1 MERSLDRSGS
11 RFQAIG
17 SKLTTGLTLPLVG
30 AAVAATKFA
39 SDFEKATTKLVTL
52 SGVSEKQMQ
61 LMRQA
66 VLDMAPAVGIGPRA
80 LADALLVVTST
91 GFEGAAA
98 MQILELAAKSSA
110 IGMGDTKD
118 VARALTS
125 AVSAYGAENLTAS
138 AAADIL
144 HATVVA
150 GGAEATELAG
160 ELGRVVGVASQ
171 LGVSFSEV
179 GAFIATYTRLGLS
192 AAEATTGLSGAL
204 NTILSPSQEARKAL
218 AEIGMSADTLRQ
230 MVAEQGLGAALT
242 ALLGKLNGNA
252 DAIGAVFG
260 NVRALAGV
268 MGTAGVQAQ
277 QYASVLDQIKGS
289 TGGVNA
295 AFEQTKKTF
304 AFQWDQFK
312 ASAERAAITLGVQL
326 LPAMTR
332 ILQAAKPLGE
342 MVVAMVGWFSNLP
355 SPVQTGVLALFGL
368 AAAIG
373 PVSYAIGTLLKTGAG
388 LIGLFR
394 TLGLA
399 TPAAAGIGL
408 LSAPVI
414 GFTAAIAGLVF
425 AVPKAITALTN
436 LWNIWSK
443 FGTKALMG
451 ELGRNVNDDNLSFFK
466 DWRVDQ
472 QVRRKKGGI
481 GGAAPG
487 VISPGALAGGAAAAA
502 ARQAQEDQ
510 LAGFGTAGMDK
521 YFGAPTGPSGPKQK
535 TEADRAA
542 EEWAK
547 ELDKLSGREAISVAS
562 EWIKKVDAIGGV
574 TKLAARDQAT
584 YNDALGEAINAMHRL
599 GQSPS
604 MGLLN
609 RYVDSLRPGVVSMT
623 AANGWGSIG
632 EQIAA
637 PTPPIPSIG
646 LGPLPGFVGTNVGMP
661 QIPKGPSFLE
671 KAFGSAAAFG
681 SNLSSTVMSAL
692 TGGGNLVKSLGGFLG
707 GSLFGGQDGKGG
719 LTGMLTGALGKT
731 GISGMLGGALG
742 SFLPGIGTMI
752 GSLVGPL
759 LGKLF
764 GPTAYEKRTRA
775 EAEGR
780 KEINASVDT
789 EDMRRKA
796 AFTGQEHL
804 YTQFMANRNTN
815 TPEYL
820 KGLLGELNSQHEQ
833 LNAAMD
839 RYGISWESLGEKAK
853 QSQIDEM
860 AKQFITDFQVLT
872 QAGVD
877 VDLVIGKMS
886 GSVNEF
892 IQTAI
897 RTGTEVPMAMQPM
910 LQKMSEMG
918 LLVDSTGNQIEL
930 SSLNWSVT
938 MTQGFQQVVEAINH
952 LTKALGYDI
961 PAAAQAA
968 ANGMNQAFAGVQYP
982 SVGGFVAPDG
992 SDGSVPSY
1000 DVPQMASGGIVR
1012 ARPGGT
1018 LVNVGE
1024 GGKDEAIVPLG
1035 GSGGGAGVTVI
1046 LEQDGHESARWLLP
1060 YIAGE
1065 AHRLGLT

>member
-1 MERSLDRSGS
+1 MH
-11 RFQAIG
+11 
-17 SKLTTGLTLPLVG
+17 K
-30 AAVAATKFA
+30 
-39 SDFEKATTKLVTL
+39 
-52 SGVSEKQMQ
+52 
-61 LMRQA
+61 MRQA
-66 VLDMAPAVGIGPRA
+66 VLDLAPSVGIGPRA

-125 AVSAYGAENLTAS
+125 VVSAYGTENLTAS

-218 AEIGMSADTLRQ
+218 AEIGLSADGLRQ
-230 MVAEQGLGAALT
+230 MVSEQGLGAALT

-277 QYASVLDQIKGS
+277 QYASVLDQIKSS
-289 TGGVNA
+289 TGNLNT

-304 AFQWDQFK
+304 AFQWDQFR
-312 ASAERAAITLGVQL
+312 AEAERAAITLGTQL

-332 ILQAAKPLGE
+332 ILQAIKPLGE
-342 MVVAMVGWFSNLP
+342 MLVAAINWFSQLP
-355 SPVQTGVLALFGL
+355 EPIQLATIGAFAF
-368 AAAIG
+368 AAALG
-373 PVSYAIGTLLKTGAG
+373 PLVYAVGTVMRAGAG

-394 TLGLA
+394 TLGLVA
-399 TPAAAGIGL
+399 PAAGAAAFVTG
-408 LSAPVI
+408 PVI
-414 GFTAAIAGLVF
+414 AFTAAIAGL
-425 AVPKAITALTN
+425 AYALPKAIASLTN
-436 LWNIWSK
+436 LWNVWSK
-443 FGTKALMG
+443 FGTKALLG
-451 ELGRNVNDDNLSFFK
+451 ELGR
-466 DWRVDQ
+466 R
-472 QVRRKKGGI
+472 KGGI
-481 GGAAPG
+481 GGSAPG
-487 VISPGALAGGAAAAA
+487 VISPGALAGGARAAAMQQALDDA
-502 ARQAQEDQ
+502 A
-510 LAGFGTAGMDK
+510 AGFGTTGMDK
-521 YFGAPTGPSGPKQK
+521 YFGAPSGGAEAKK
-535 TEADRAA
+535 TEAQKAA
-542 EEWAK
+542 EEWTKA
-547 ELDKLSGREAISVAS
+547 LDKLSGREAIDVAS
-562 EWIKKVDAIGGV
+562 EWIKKVETIGSV
-574 TKLAARDQAT
+574 TRLAARDQEQ
-584 YNDALGEAINAMHRL
+584 YNTALGDAIDAMHRL
-599 GQSPS
+599 GMSPS
-604 MGLLN
+604 TALLD
-609 RYVDSLRPGVVSMT
+609 RYVASLARPGVGPLT
-623 AANGWGSIG
+623 ASNGWGGPIG
-632 EQIAA
+632 DQIAA
-637 PTPPIPSIG
+637 PLPPIPSIG
-646 LGPLPGFVGTNVGMP
+646 VAPLSGFIGANVGYPTIPQKPGFLSG
-661 QIPKGPSFLE
+661 
-671 KAFGSAAAFG
+671 AFGSASTFG
-681 SNLSSTVMSAL
+681 ANLSSTVMSAL
-692 TGGGNLVKSLGGFLG
+692 TGGGSVLKSVGGFLG
-707 GSLFGGQDGKGG
+707 GSLFGGADGKGG
-719 LTGMLTGALGKT
+719 LTGMLTGMLGKT
-731 GISGMLGGALG
+731 GISGMFKGVLG
-742 SFLPGIGTMI
+742 SVLPGLGSML
-752 GSLVGPL
+752 GSLIGPL

-764 GPTAYEKRTRA
+764 GPTEYEKRTRA
-775 EAEGR
+775 EADER
-780 KEINASVDT
+780 KQINASVDT
-789 EDMRRKA
+789 GELQRKA

-820 KGLLGELNSQHEQ
+820 KGLLTELDDKTNQ
-833 LNAAMD
+833 LTAAMD

-877 VDLVIGKMS
+877 VDLVIQKMS

-897 RTGTEVPMAMQPM
+897 RTGTEVPIAMQPM

-918 LLVDSTGNQIEL
+918 LLVDSTGAKIEL

-938 MTQGFQQVVEAINH
+938 MTQGFQAVVEAVNH
-952 LTKALGYDI
+952 LTRALGYDL
-961 PAAAQAA
+961 PAAANAGA
-968 ANGMNQAFAGVQYP
+968 DGMNRAFARVQFPSTGIDAGMGVVRGGGKMGSGEAQAWLDTRP
-982 SVGGFVAPDG
+982 ETDVGAL
-992 SDGSVPSY
+992 
-1000 DVPQMASGGIVR
+1000 DVPGMASGGIVR

-1018 LVNVGE
+1018 IVRLGE
-1024 GGKDEAIVPLG
+1024 GGRDEAVTPLG

-1046 LEQDGHESARWLLP
+1046 IEQDGHQTARWLLP
-1060 YIAGE
+1060 FIAGE
-1065 AHRLGLT
+1065 SHRLGLT